1 MPAAPFKT
9 GGALDLMLGT
19 DPASKADRKTPVAGD
34 LRLLVTVIK
43 GKPYALLYRAV
54 VAGTKQG
61 NKVPFASPWRTIS
74 FDRVDDVSKEISFAA
89 GKAGDYEISVPL
101 AVLQLVP
108 KAGMHLKGDIGILRG
123 DGTQTI
129 SRAYWSNKAA
139 GIVSDVPAE
148 AELTPALWGSWEF
161 R

>member
-1 MPAAPFKT
+1 V
-9 GGALDLMLGT
+9 G
-19 DPASKADRKTPVAGD
+19 
-34 LRLLVTVIK
+34 
-43 GKPYALLYRAV
+43 
-54 VAGTKQG
+54 AGTKQG